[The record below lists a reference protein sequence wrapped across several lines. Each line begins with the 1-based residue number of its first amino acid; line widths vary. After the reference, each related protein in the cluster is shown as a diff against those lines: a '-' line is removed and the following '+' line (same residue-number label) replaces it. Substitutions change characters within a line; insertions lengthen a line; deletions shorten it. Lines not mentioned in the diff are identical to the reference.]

1 MSSFANWK
9 YLNEMKAASISE
21 LKQELSNLPLKE
33 VIDLC
38 IRLAKYKK
46 ENKELLTYLLFEAFD
61 QDAYIANVKKE
72 IDEAFVEL
80 PKTSPYL
87 NKKSLRKVLRAIS
100 KYSKHTGSKQA
111 EVEMLLHFCRN
122 VKLSGIKIYKSTALT
137 NLYTQQLK
145 KIHAAF
151 ESLHEDLLYDYKKQ
165 LQELT

>member
-1 MSSFANWK
+1 
-9 YLNEMKAASISE
+9 MKAASISE
-21 LKQELSNLPLKE
+21 LKQELNNLPSKE

-61 QDAYIANVKKE
+61 EDAYIANVKKE

-80 PKTSPYL
+80 PKSTPYL
-87 NKKSLRKVLRAIS
+87 NKKRLRKVLRAIS

-122 VKLSGIKIYKSTALT
+122 VKHSGIKIYKSTALT
-137 NLYTQQLK
+137 NLYAQQLK

-151 ESLHEDLLYDYKKQ
+151 ESLHEDLLFDYKKQ
-165 LQELT
+165 LQELS

>member
-1 MSSFANWK
+1 
-9 YLNEMKAASISE
+9 MKAASISE
-21 LKQELSNLPLKE
+21 LKQELNNLPSKE

-61 QDAYIANVKKE
+61 EDAYIANVKKE

-80 PKTSPYL
+80 PKSTPYL

-122 VKLSGIKIYKSTALT
+122 VKHSGIKIYKSTALT
-137 NLYTQQLK
+137 NLYAQQLK

-151 ESLHEDLLYDYKKQ
+151 ESLHEDLLFDYKKQ
-165 LQELT
+165 LQELS